1 MQRVRTDPRLLRF
14 ALEVLRTYNS
24 PMGDS
29 KVHQR
34 IALLRTERRMSR
46 RALAEALDLNPQTI
60 GFLER
65 GDYAPSLA
73 LALRIADLFDL
84 PLEQVFSLRPFPP
97 LREVLREQDA
107 S

>member
-1 MQRVRTDPRLLRF
+1 MLL
-14 ALEVLRTYNS
+14 TYNGL
-24 PMGDS
+24 MGDS

-34 IALLRTERRMSR
+34 IALLRTERGMSR
-46 RALAEALDLNPQTI
+46 RELAEALDLNPQTI

-73 LALRIADLFDL
+73 LALRIAELFEL
-84 PLEQVFSLRPFPP
+84 PLEQVFSVRPFPP
-97 LREVLREQDA
+97 LREVLRERDA

>member
-1 MQRVRTDPRLLRF
+1 MLL
-14 ALEVLRTYNS
+14 TYNRE
-24 PMGDS
+24 MGDS

-34 IALLRTERRMSR
+34 IALLRTERGMSR
-46 RALAEALDLNPQTI
+46 RELAEALDLNPQTI

-73 LALRIADLFDL
+73 LALRISELFAL
-84 PLEQVFSLRPFPP
+84 PLEQVFSVRPFPP
-97 LREVLREQDA
+97 LREVLREAPRDRDA